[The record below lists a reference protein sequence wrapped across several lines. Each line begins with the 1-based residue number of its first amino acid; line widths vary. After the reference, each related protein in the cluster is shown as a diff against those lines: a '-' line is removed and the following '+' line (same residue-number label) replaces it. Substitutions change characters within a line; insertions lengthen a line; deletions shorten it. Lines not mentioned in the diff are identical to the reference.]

1 MKKTLAIFGS
11 TGSIGKTTLSIVQ
24 KDNNFK
30 LKLLTTN
37 KNAKLILNQAI
48 KFNVKDVIIEN
59 KYIYKKYYSKFK
71 KQKIRLHLSF
81 HNLNKIFKKKF
92 HIA

>member
-59 KYIYKKYYSKFK
+59 KYIYKNTTQNLKNK
-71 KQKIRLHLSF
+71 KLDYI
-81 HNLNKIFKKKF
+81 
-92 HIA
+92 